1 MKKLYNIFLVL
12 AITGIVSI
20 RFIFAMEDSV
30 NQSKIA
36 NNLFVDGVV
45 SAELKGRTCVLN
57 KNGEIIA
64 ELKNPNPNYNYGS
77 SLGRFTPD
85 GIAVYY
91 TDFYW
96 HPSEV
101 GMYMQGYVNTKGE
114 IIVPPD
120 FTYAEDFNN
129 GLAVVVSDKGA
140 GIINTDGEYVID
152 PRFNSIKS
160 FENDKYAPAKQGE
173 KWGYINKKGD
183 FVIAPQFDDAR
194 SFGGGKYA
202 VVMFYGDPVRKIDYK
217 YGIIDRNGNFI
228 VEPEYS
234 SIKKPYGD
242 ITIIDE
248 REVLKSTRIVH
259 HYSLLNIKTGEKIPI
274 DYENIGEF
282 DENGLALVYRF
293 AKWGYIN
300 TKGEE
305 IIPLKYRKIKAF
317 ENGLAVVQTKD
328 KTWGY
333 INTKG
338 EMIMEFDEFDD
349 LGHMHNGMAW
359 FRIGEKIGYINEQG
373 EVVIEPK
380 LSWFLVNNMFEGRD
394 FCDDGYTVV
403 IVETQDTNDPHKQG
417 VIDKQGNF
425 IIEPIYDWIR

>member
-12 AITGIVSI
+12 AIIGVVCM
-20 RFIFAMEDSV
+20 RFTFAPQKSE
-30 NQSKIA
+30 
-36 NNLFVDGVV
+36 NNLFVDDVVAAMLDWQPCIVNKDGEVVARLDPPDPEVPYPSSITDFNSDGVAMY
-45 SAELKGRTCVLN
+45 S
-57 KNGEIIA
+57 
-64 ELKNPNPNYNYGS
+64 
-77 SLGRFTPD
+77 
-85 GIAVYY
+85 

-96 HPSEV
+96 LPSEFPAFKY
-101 GMYMQGYVNTKGE
+101 GLVNTKGE
-114 IIVPPD
+114 FVLQPD
-120 FTYAEDFNN
+120 FDYISDFQN
-129 GLAVVVSDKGA
+129 GMAVVSKNEEY
-140 GIINTDGEYVID
+140 GIVNAEGDLVIEMRFDGL
-152 PRFNSIKS
+152 KS

-242 ITIIDE
+242 ITIVDE

-403 IVETQDTNDPHKQG
+403 IVETQDTNEPHKQG